1 MLFWNNPVD
10 IPRLSMYNSS
20 IDNLGIIFTEKCFE
34 EDRRMDKKM
43 MAVGTSMLLLKL
55 LEKEDMY
62 GYQMIKELE
71 ERSESVF
78 SLKEGTLYPLLHTLE
93 LQGDIESFEQP
104 APTGRIRRYY
114 RITPAGRKTLTGKKE
129 EWKTSEK
136 AVNLVLGGVSHA

>member
-71 ERSESVF
+71 EQR
-78 SLKEGTLYPLLHTLE
+78 
-93 LQGDIESFEQP
+93 
-104 APTGRIRRYY
+104 
-114 RITPAGRKTLTGKKE
+114 
-129 EWKTSEK
+129 
-136 AVNLVLGGVSHA
+136 

>member
-1 MLFWNNPVD
+1 MFWNNPVD

-71 ERSESVF
+71 ERA
-78 SLKEGTLYPLLHTLE
+78 KA
-93 LQGDIESFEQP
+93 SFP
-104 APTGRIRRYY
+104 
-114 RITPAGRKTLTGKKE
+114 
-129 EWKTSEK
+129 
-136 AVNLVLGGVSHA
+136 

>member
-10 IPRLSMYNSS
+10 IPRLSMYNSN

-71 ERSESVF
+71 EQR
-78 SLKEGTLYPLLHTLE
+78 
-93 LQGDIESFEQP
+93 
-104 APTGRIRRYY
+104 
-114 RITPAGRKTLTGKKE
+114 
-129 EWKTSEK
+129 
-136 AVNLVLGGVSHA
+136 

>member
-62 GYQMIKELE
+62 G
-71 ERSESVF
+71 
-78 SLKEGTLYPLLHTLE
+78 
-93 LQGDIESFEQP
+93 
-104 APTGRIRRYY
+104 
-114 RITPAGRKTLTGKKE
+114 
-129 EWKTSEK
+129 
-136 AVNLVLGGVSHA
+136 